1 MTFGL
6 HAFTPD
12 WVTRDGDKAPGW
24 YRSGQNQW
32 PGVALGNGTFYMS
45 TAPAGH
51 MVNYPPA
58 AVKWTAPRATTV
70 SIQGAAW
77 NLRGATTLAI
87 AVNGSKRLNV
97 WLNGRTFSNPYTFNL
112 PNIAVAPGDTIML
125 LNGPTGDYMGFD
137 LTIQESTSGTL
148 AGTVTSSW
156 DNHPVQG
163 AQVTLPEPF
172 LPQPS
177 HGIRIQ
183 QRLHQSTRSANGP
196 LRDRER
202 HRHLPAHQCGDA
214 RCSHDYHPAQA
225 GAAAQGAKD
234 TSGQVTPSVTHSY

>member
-6 HAFTPD
+6 DAFTPD

-148 AGTVTSSW
+148 AGTLTSSW
-156 DNHPVQG
+156 DNHPSWRRCCLNHFSDNRLTEYAFSNACISLH
-163 AQVTLPEPF
+163 AQRTDRYETANAIVTLQLTSVVMRAVPTITSPRRPRRRRREPR
-172 LPQPS
+172 
-177 HGIRIQ
+177 IR
-183 QRLHQSTRSANGP
+183 
-196 LRDRER
+196 
-202 HRHLPAHQCGDA
+202 
-214 RCSHDYHPAQA
+214 
-225 GAAAQGAKD
+225 QGK
-234 TSGQVTPSVTHSY
+234 